1 MYLFELS
8 MSILQVEARIDE
20 ESERA
25 KHYLDPETEEPI
37 LKVKINILCLDR
49 MKYCLFK
56 CQWHFI

>member
-25 KHYLDPETEEPI
+25 KHYLDPTTEEPI
-37 LKVKINILCLDR
+37 LEVKINILCLDR
-49 MKYCLFK
+49 MKYCF
-56 CQWHFI
+56 F

>member
-25 KHYLDPETEEPI
+25 KHYLDPTTEESI
-37 LKVKINILCLDR
+37 LRVKINILCLDR
-49 MKYCLFK
+49 MKYCLF
-56 CQWHFI
+56 